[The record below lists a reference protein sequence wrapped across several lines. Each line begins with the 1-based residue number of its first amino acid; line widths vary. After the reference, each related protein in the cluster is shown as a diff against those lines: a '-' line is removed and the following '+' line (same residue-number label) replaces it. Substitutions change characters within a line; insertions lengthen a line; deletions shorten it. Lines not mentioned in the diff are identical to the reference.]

1 MWWSQPGCRGW
12 RLSRP
17 LAFTLRCERVQ
28 PQAACDEPGCG
39 VSASDNIIAETASH
53 CICVCTYMASAVCV
67 YGPRWCAYMA
77 SAVCIHTWRRWC
89 AARRE
94 SACINSSLSTLGRCL
109 QALRANSTAASSA
122 HVRPVPYRECKLTHL
137 FKDILHGEGAL
148 ALLVCVSPLA
158 ADYEETHHVLKY
170 AALASKIK
178 VALPPPVRC
187 VSAPCGP
194 PVSVLGVA
202 FEPSVAT
209 FESVVVAG
217 DVPQRRSSAGKGA
230 GNGSKIVFVLDSPAQ
245 TVGRQQHVL

>member
-1 MWWSQPGCRGW
+1 MG
-12 RLSRP
+12 
-17 LAFTLRCERVQ
+17 LA
-28 PQAACDEPGCG
+28 G
-39 VSASDNIIAETASH
+39 VHIWPRR
-53 CICVCTYMASAVCV
+53 CV
-67 YGPRWCAYMA
+67 Y
-77 SAVCIHTWRRWC
+77 IHGV
-89 AARRE
+89 AGVPPRRE

-217 DVPQRRSSAGKGA
+217 DVPPAPLVSGKRGRKRLKNRFCFGFTCPNGWTPTTCFVGRSNS
-230 GNGSKIVFVLDSPAQ
+230 DPTTAQ
-245 TVGRQQHVL
+245 TITHW